1 MEKEKLLK
9 ELLPNMGENI
19 VILSPFYTDYGYNCI
34 IGDNTFIN
42 HNAYLTDGTNI
53 TIGKNCFI
61 GPNCGMYTVNHP
73 LAAEER
79 NKGYEITAPISI
91 GDNVWIGA
99 DVTILPGVA
108 IGDIGLGH
116 LEGTM
121 GHNLVL
127 HHILDLLHAGGA
139 AQLLT
144 LEHHALADALDLHG
158 GHAVVLV
165 HGVVGLS
172 DGDNDLRDVK
182 RGLRAIPLDDLHCC
196 FPPYRTGKP
205 GLFAITGCINM
216 SLSPPPATTRY
227 RRQFLY
233 DTPYIVF
240 AQ

>member
-1 MEKEKLLK
+1 MIKQENFEKSIRYGPGFDDNLLAKRAKADELYFIFNNINPTNVLEKEKLLK

-42 HNAYLTDGTNI
+42 HNAYLMDGTNI

-108 IGDIGLGH
+108 IGDNSVIGAKS
-116 LEGTM
+116 
-121 GHNLVL
+121 LVTKS
-127 HHILDLLHAGGA
+127 IPANVI
-139 AQLLT
+139 
-144 LEHHALADALDLHG
+144 
-158 GHAVVLV
+158 AV
-165 HGVVGLS
+165 GS
-172 DGDNDLRDVK
+172 PCEI
-182 RGLRAIPLDDLHCC
+182 LRAITEND
-196 FPPYRTGKP
+196 K
-205 GLFAITGCINM
+205 
-216 SLSPPPATTRY
+216 
-227 RRQFLY
+227 RR
-233 DTPYIVF
+233 ISK
-240 AQ
+240 

>member
-1 MEKEKLLK
+1 MIKQETFEKSIRYGPGFDDNLLAKRAKADELYFIFNNINPTNVLEKEKLLK

-42 HNAYLTDGTNI
+42 HNAYLMDGTNI

-108 IGDIGLGH
+108 IGDNSVIGAKS
-116 LEGTM
+116 
-121 GHNLVL
+121 LVTKS
-127 HHILDLLHAGGA
+127 IPANVI
-139 AQLLT
+139 
-144 LEHHALADALDLHG
+144 
-158 GHAVVLV
+158 AV
-165 HGVVGLS
+165 GS
-172 DGDNDLRDVK
+172 PCEI
-182 RGLRAIPLDDLHCC
+182 LRAITEND
-196 FPPYRTGKP
+196 K
-205 GLFAITGCINM
+205 
-216 SLSPPPATTRY
+216 
-227 RRQFLY
+227 RR
-233 DTPYIVF
+233 ISK
-240 AQ
+240 

>member
-108 IGDIGLGH
+108 IGDNSVIGAKS
-116 LEGTM
+116 
-121 GHNLVL
+121 LVTKS
-127 HHILDLLHAGGA
+127 IPANVI
-139 AQLLT
+139 
-144 LEHHALADALDLHG
+144 
-158 GHAVVLV
+158 AV
-165 HGVVGLS
+165 GS
-172 DGDNDLRDVK
+172 PCEI
-182 RGLRAIPLDDLHCC
+182 LRAITEND
-196 FPPYRTGKP
+196 K
-205 GLFAITGCINM
+205 
-216 SLSPPPATTRY
+216 
-227 RRQFLY
+227 RR
-233 DTPYIVF
+233 ISK
-240 AQ
+240 